1 MGAREIT
8 VMRPDPR
15 PAGRIQEGG
24 PARRVSGGI
33 FRDEALGQACPRLV
47 TVCGLQPE
55 RGCHRCRCRCVTWTV
70 TVTPQHSDEKS
81 RKKEKKHTNTKNSGI
96 EILHS
101 CCWQVERSQPVVGSE
116 TFCSVLRLSLSF
128 PLYIYFQFLRRP
140 LSVID
145 EPVGITAQARIFTQ
159 CLFLAW
165 QLEEKKSLY
174 PLLLCL
180 HQSSRA

>member
-8 VMRPDPR
+8 LMRPDPR

-55 RGCHRCRCRCVTWTV
+55 RGCHHCRCRCRCVTWTV
-70 TVTPQHSDEKS
+70 TVTPQHRDEKS
-81 RKKEKKHTNTKNSGI
+81 RKKREKTHKHKKLWDRNPA
-96 EILHS
+96 LLLLA
-101 CCWQVERSQPVVGSE
+101 VERSQPVVGSE

-128 PLYIYFQFLRRP
+128 PLYIYFQFFAAA
-140 LSVID
+140 SFCD
-145 EPVGITAQARIFTQ
+145 
-159 CLFLAW
+159 
-165 QLEEKKSLY
+165 
-174 PLLLCL
+174 
-180 HQSSRA
+180 

>member
-1 MGAREIT
+1 MKSQEKTHKHKKLWDRN
-8 VMRPDPR
+8 
-15 PAGRIQEGG
+15 PALLLL
-24 PARRVSGGI
+24 A
-33 FRDEALGQACPRLV
+33 
-47 TVCGLQPE
+47 
-55 RGCHRCRCRCVTWTV
+55 
-70 TVTPQHSDEKS
+70 
-81 RKKEKKHTNTKNSGI
+81 
-96 EILHS
+96 
-101 CCWQVERSQPVVGSE
+101 VERSQPVVGSE